1 MTTKQIIAALKKK
14 RVEMAKLRDE
24 LREIEAEITDEADR
38 VSDACESLEYCIERL
53 SETV

>member
-14 RVEMAKLRDE
+14 RDQMAKLRDE
-24 LREIEAEITDEADR
+24 LRELEDEVLDEVER
-38 VSDACESLEYCIERL
+38 TSDAYESFDYCVRRL